1 MKYFASVSYDGSK
14 FYGFQRL
21 EDYDTVQKELE
32 RALGII
38 NKNFVA
44 VKGAGRTDR
53 GVHAYSQGVC
63 FELNGSVP
71 TEKLKDVINRLLNNY
86 VHINYVEEVSDDFHP
101 RFDAKMKKYEYVINL
116 GEFDPIIN
124 DYVYNYNNKLDIRKM
139 IRTSKSFIG
148 FHSFKAFTSGARDNY
163 NSVIYKIKFKRKGD
177 FLTITFVGKSFYR
190 YMVRNM
196 VGALIQAGNDKLDK
210 DDIKMML
217 DKEKVNCK
225 YNTAPA
231 CGLYLVN
238 VYY

>member
-71 TEKLKDVINRLLNNY
+71 TEKLKDVINRVLNNY
-86 VHINYVEEVSDDFHP
+86 VYIN
-101 RFDAKMKKYEYVINL
+101 
-116 GEFDPIIN
+116 
-124 DYVYNYNNKLDIRKM
+124 NNREKT
-139 IRTSKSFIG
+139 IRTI
-148 FHSFKAFTSGARDNY
+148 
-163 NSVIYKIKFKRKGD
+163 
-177 FLTITFVGKSFYR
+177 ITYSLEEL
-190 YMVRNM
+190 
-196 VGALIQAGNDKLDK
+196 ALILFFVTFTK
-210 DDIKMML
+210 
-217 DKEKVNCK
+217 
-225 YNTAPA
+225 
-231 CGLYLVN
+231 
-238 VYY
+238 

>member
-32 RALGII
+32 RALDII

-101 RFDAKMKKYEYVINL
+101 RFDAKKKKYEYVINL

-124 DYVYNYNNKLDIRKM
+124 DYVYNYNNKLNIIICNWFSYKFWYRSLDNNKNILISNKSLIRNVYER
-139 IRTSKSFIG
+139 RTNKSLW
-148 FHSFKAFTSGARDNY
+148 Y
-163 NSVIYKIKFKRKGD
+163 
-177 FLTITFVGKSFYR
+177 
-190 YMVRNM
+190 
-196 VGALIQAGNDKLDK
+196 
-210 DDIKMML
+210 
-217 DKEKVNCK
+217 K
-225 YNTAPA
+225 YNNTQEINY
-231 CGLYLVN
+231 LYG
-238 VYY
+238 Y

>member
-71 TEKLKDVINRLLNNY
+71 TEKLKDVINRVLNNY

-116 GEFDPIIN
+116 GEFDPIIS
-124 DYVYNYNNKLDIRKM
+124 DD
-139 IRTSKSFIG
+139 SDE
-148 FHSFKAFTSGARDNY
+148 KAKD
-163 NSVIYKIKFKRKGD
+163 
-177 FLTITFVGKSFYR
+177 
-190 YMVRNM
+190 
-196 VGALIQAGNDKLDK
+196 QDKLDSVEGNDAELEKKQTDAAESK
-210 DDIKMML
+210 DTNDSASNQL
-217 DKEKVNCK
+217 TNDSDAEENKEEVKK
-225 YNTAPA
+225 NTLVDEDASSEAAQNPDTEEQEVLRA
-231 CGLYLVN
+231 QDETPYLYPN
-238 VYY
+238 RITIR

>member
-14 FYGFQRL
+14 FYGFQKL
-21 EDYDTVQKELE
+21 NDYDTVQKELE

-38 NKNFVA
+38 NKSYVA
-44 VKGAGRTDR
+44 VKGVGRTDR
-53 GVHAYSQGVC
+53 GVHAYSQGVS
-63 FELNGSVP
+63 FELNGCIPAS
-71 TEKLKDVINRLLNNY
+71 KLKNVINRVLNDY
-86 VHINYVEEVSDDFHP
+86 VHINYVEEVRDDFHP
-101 RFDAKMKKYEYVINL
+101 RFDAVKKKYEYVINL

-124 DYVYNYNNKLDIRKM
+124 DYVYNYNNKLDIRRM
-139 IRTSKSFIG
+139 RRASKAFIG

-163 NSVIYKIKFKRKGD
+163 NSVIYDIKFKKKDD

-196 VGALIQAGNDKLDK
+196 VGALIQAGNNKLDK
-210 DDIKMML
+210 NDIKMML
-217 DKEKVNCK
+217 EKEKVNCK

>member
-38 NKNFVA
+38 NKNYVA

-71 TEKLKDVINRLLNNY
+71 TEKLKDVINRVLNNY

-139 IRTSKSFIG
+139 IRTSKAFIG

-163 NSVIYKIKFKRKGD
+163 NSVIYSIKFKKKND
-177 FLTITFVGKSFYR
+177 LLYISFNGKSFYR
-190 YMVRNM
+190 YMVRNL
-196 VGALIQAGNDKLDK
+196 VGAIILAGQEKIK
-210 DDIKMML
+210 HEDIK
-217 DKEKVNCK
+217 KVLLERKNVIN
-225 YNTAPA
+225 YVTAPPN
-231 CGLYLVN
+231 GLYLKKIE
-238 VYY
+238 Y